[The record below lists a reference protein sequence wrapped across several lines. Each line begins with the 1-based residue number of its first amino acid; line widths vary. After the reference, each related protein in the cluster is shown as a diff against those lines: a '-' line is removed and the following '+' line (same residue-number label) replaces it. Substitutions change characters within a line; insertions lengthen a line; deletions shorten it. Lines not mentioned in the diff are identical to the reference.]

1 VKVLQVQQD
10 AVQVRVLL
18 SVQVGELA
26 LALVLLQVL
35 VLALLLQPLLA

>member
-1 VKVLQVQQD
+1 MQQD